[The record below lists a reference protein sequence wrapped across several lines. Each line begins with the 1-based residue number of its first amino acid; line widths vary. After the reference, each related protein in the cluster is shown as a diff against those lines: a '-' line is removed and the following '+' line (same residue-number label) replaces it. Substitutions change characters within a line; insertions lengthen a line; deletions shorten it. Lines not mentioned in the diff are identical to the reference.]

1 MDKIGLSIS
10 FGSPSVVT
18 LMNEYVPFNTMKDIS
33 FNHKEKSKCTVN
45 MAGGAFRGRKQR
57 AKKMSQV

>member
-33 FNHKEKSKCTVN
+33 FNHKEKANVLLTWQEGLSEVES
-45 MAGGAFRGRKQR
+45 RGQGK
-57 AKKMSQV
+57 